1 MKRQCPRPRL
11 RATDRWFW
19 VWLLRTWPNWRK
31 AFALG
36 ETRDRHWLASARI
49 PPFLVLALQA
59 KAVRSAGNESR
70 TQGFGASDG
79 GSQSPVGRTSHSW
92 GANETG
98 NRNLG
103 THCLP
108 TNAQASEATLTDVED
123 FLENHANELIL
134 FDFLHR
140 PYRYV
145 SGLVCPSGAR
155 SSPPAC
161 DSLQRNRASLG
172 SPDRAAD
179 G

>member
-1 MKRQCPRPRL
+1 MSGFLISAFRILVYPARVKELALENLALRQQLAVMKRQCPRPRL

-31 AFALG
+31 AFAPG

-103 THCLP
+103 THYLP
-108 TNAQASEATLTDVED
+108 TNAQASEAS
-123 FLENHANELIL
+123 
-134 FDFLHR
+134 FDR
-140 PYRYV
+140 T
-145 SGLVCPSGAR
+145 AR
-155 SSPPAC
+155 SGFILRTTWDTEEPNHEAFHH
-161 DSLQRNRASLG
+161 
-172 SPDRAAD
+172 
-179 G
+179 

>member
-1 MKRQCPRPRL
+1 MPTTSAASDSPL
-11 RATDRWFW
+11 VLGLAPTD
-19 VWLLRTWPNWRK
+19 LAELAK
-31 AFALG
+31 GFAPG

-49 PPFLVLALQA
+49 PPFLVLDLQA
-59 KAVRSAGNESR
+59 KAVRSAENESR
-70 TQGFGASDG
+70 TQGFGASGG

-123 FLENHANELIL
+123 FPGKPCERVDL
-134 FDFLHR
+134 DRFLHR

-155 SSPPAC
+155 SSSPAC
-161 DSLQRNRASLG
+161 DSLQRNGASLG
-172 SPDRAAD
+172 SLDRAAD